1 MHCGTHQASNHRIC
15 DVFEERLLP
24 SIQPVSLH
32 HGKGQHVLASHHALP
47 RVHHGQHDSIP
58 AHLFGVCFHPI
69 VRVHGQ
75 STHRFVRVEA
85 RVAVHARLRRTWEEV
100 SHVHRRHRG
109 RRTHHSCASDPCED
123 ESRIHDRRFPPRL
136 PSARRRS
143 TCCARTCRR
152 DRQDGQQPRQRRLRG
167 AVSQQHV
174 RQASAHE
181 AGTRACADRAPLPQL
196 SQLHVADA
204 TRCSRQIRTSLCGE
218 DVDESHRGWTSRR
231 RRTPCLRCRSLCVVW
246 T

>member
-58 AHLFGVCFHPI
+58 AHLFGV
-69 VRVHGQ
+69 
-75 STHRFVRVEA
+75 
-85 RVAVHARLRRTWEEV
+85 WEEV